1 MKMKSK
7 SFLFAAAVM
16 AMYMTAACTES
27 GETGPEDVDISL
39 TVDDG
44 GYFDGGSYNVSLYVV
59 AKAEASAE
67 AVSGDRLVDGTVVT
81 VEDGTVNVAADPE
94 LTCYDFYCIFP
105 EGTSAVPSGA
115 ESFAFSLPCD
125 QDKNAPQELLFGK
138 AVNYAMGEGTPE
150 VVLGKQLARVS
161 FVVETEEEFGKAPSA
176 VMKNLSLDGQ
186 FNVVSAAFEPGKA
199 AGSITP
205 AGDFA
210 FGSGAYSGVGAVV
223 VPQTVAAGTEVA
235 VITCDGTGYKVQAP
249 EEMVIEAGRDYEL
262 KVVVEPESSTVLN
275 VTVSVSDWTDES
287 LSFVDDEVVAPQGD
301 VVVDID
307 GNEYPIVKIGDQ
319 YWMGSNFR
327 ATRLNDGTPIRKIET
342 LDNWPVVDE
351 SAYTAY
357 EFGFDDERLGY
368 LYNRYSVDTGKL
380 CPKGWHLPSEVD
392 WDRLAMTMGGTPD
405 EAHCFD
411 NVTEGLKSTDGWAAN
426 PGTNETGFDGYPGG
440 YLYCT
445 EDYSSGE
452 LVYNKGFYYEGVYA
466 SWWSMTG
473 WATGNY
479 FNRSFTASGSTMQRY
494 AASRHYGFYIR
505 CVHDK

>member
-1 MKMKSK
+1 MKRM
-7 SFLFAAAVM
+7 SFLFAAAALTVYM
-16 AMYMTAACTES
+16 AAACTES
-27 GETGPEDVDISL
+27 GKVGPSDDDISL
-39 TVDDG
+39 SVDDG

-105 EGTSAVPSGA
+105 EGTSSVPSGA
-115 ESFAFSLPCD
+115 ESFAFSLPSD

-138 AVNYAMGEGTPE
+138 AVNYAKGEGTPE

-161 FVVETEEEFGKAPSA
+161 LVVETEEEFGKAPSA

-186 FNVVSAAFEPGKA
+186 FNMVSAAFAPGKA

-235 VITCDGTGYKVQAP
+235 VITCDGTGYNVQAP

-262 KVVVEPESSTVLN
+262 KVVVEPESSTVLD

-287 LSFVDDEVVAPQGD
+287 LSFVDDEVTAPQGD

-342 LDNWPVVDE
+342 LDNWPVEDDA
-351 SAYTAY
+351 AYTAY
-357 EFGFDDERLGY
+357 EYDFANQRMGY
-368 LYNRYSVDTGKL
+368 IYNRYSVDTGKL
-380 CPKGWHLPSEVD
+380 CPEGWHLPSEVD
-392 WDRLAMTMGGTPD
+392 WDRLAAFMGGTPD
-405 EAHCFD
+405 DAHCFAD
-411 NVTEGLKSTDGWAAN
+411 VTEGLKSTDGWSSN
-426 PGTNETGFDGYPGG
+426 PGTNSTGFDGYPGG
-440 YLYCT
+440 YLYCSREYEGDNVT
-445 EDYSSGE
+445 FRS
-452 LVYNKGFYYEGVYA
+452 GFYYKEVYA

-473 WATGNY
+473 WATGNF
-479 FNRSFTASGSTMQRY
+479 FNRTFTCTGNTMERY
-494 AASRHYGFYIR
+494 AASDLDGYYVR